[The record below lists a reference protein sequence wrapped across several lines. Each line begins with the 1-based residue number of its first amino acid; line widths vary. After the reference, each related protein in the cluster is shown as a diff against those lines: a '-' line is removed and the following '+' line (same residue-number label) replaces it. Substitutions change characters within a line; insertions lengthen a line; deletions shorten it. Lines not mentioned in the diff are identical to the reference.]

1 MMNEKLSQ
9 ALCDVCY
16 SELESIHKSVMMN
29 GGMFTSSKQI
39 DDAKDCVVIIE
50 KLKKL
55 SMK

>member
-16 SELESIHKSVMMN
+16 NELEFIHKSVMMN

-39 DDAKDCVVIIE
+39 DDAKDCVEIIE